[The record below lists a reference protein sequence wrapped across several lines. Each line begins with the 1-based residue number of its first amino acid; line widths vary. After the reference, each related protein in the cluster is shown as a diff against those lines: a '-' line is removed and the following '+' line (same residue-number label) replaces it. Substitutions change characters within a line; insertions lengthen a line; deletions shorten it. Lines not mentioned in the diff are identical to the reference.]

1 MRTSPSR
8 RRIVRRRVTVLGV
21 ALTVLMAGAAC
32 GSDDTTGS
40 DGATPTTNPVA
51 AGIADGK
58 YLENAAEFVDAADW
72 DTKTTVKIE
81 MGEMFF
87 TPKSVTLAAGKPYV
101 LELVN
106 TGKVKHEFAAEAFF
120 RSAAVRKVENAGSEV
135 KAPFFTEIEVFAG
148 KTVELFVIPVLPGT
162 FDMLCEITGH
172 REAGMEGTITVTG
185 TAPAVP
191 APVLGDLTA
200 GKWVQNGPAL
210 VEAANWDA
218 KKTIRI
224 EAGEKGAKMFFEP
237 KNLSLKAG
245 TPYVLE
251 LVNVGKV
258 KHEYAAEEFFPTA
271 AFRKAEDAIGE
282 YKAPRLNEAEVL
294 PGQQMDL
301 YLIPTKAG
309 TFTIVC
315 EIAGH
320 REAGMIGTIT
330 VLA

>member
-1 MRTSPSR
+1 MRRPL
-8 RRIVRRRVTVLGV
+8 TVLGA
-21 ALTVLMAGAAC
+21 ALAVLAAGAC
-32 GSDDTTGS
+32 GSSDTTGS
-40 DGATPTTNPVA
+40 DVATPSANQTTNPTA

-58 YLENAAEFVDAADW
+58 YVENGAEFVDAADW
-72 DTKTTVKIE
+72 DTRATVRIE

-87 TPKSVTLAAGKPYV
+87 TPKNVTLAAGKPYV

-106 TGKVKHEFAAEAFF
+106 TGKVKHEFAAGAFF
-120 RSAAVRKVENAGSEV
+120 RSAATRKMENAGAEV

-162 FDMLCEITGH
+162 FEMLCEIAGH
-172 REAGMEGTITVTG
+172 REAGMEGSITVTG

-191 APVLGDLTA
+191 APVVGDLTA
-200 GKWVQNGPAL
+200 GKWIQNGPAL

-218 KKTIRI
+218 KKTIRV
-224 EAGEKGAKMFFEP
+224 EAGENGAKMFFEP
-237 KNLSLKAG
+237 KNLTMKAG

-258 KHEYAAEEFFPTA
+258 KHEYTAAEFFPTA

-294 PGQQMDL
+294 PGKQLDL

-309 TFTIVC
+309 TFEIVC
-315 EIAGH
+315 EIEGH
-320 REAGMIGTIT
+320 RAAGMFGTIT
-330 VLA
+330 VLP

>member
-1 MRTSPSR
+1 MRTSASRGRIGR
-8 RRIVRRRVTVLGV
+8 RRLTVLGA
-21 ALTVLMAGAAC
+21 ALAVLVTGAC
-32 GSDDTTGS
+32 GSNDTTGS
-40 DGATPTTNPVA
+40 NGATPTTNPTA

-58 YLENAAEFVDAADW
+58 YVANAAEFVDAADW

-81 MGEMFF
+81 LGEMFF
-87 TPKSVTLAAGKPYV
+87 TPKNVTLAAGKPYV

-106 TGKVKHEFAAEAFF
+106 SGKVKHEFAAGAFF
-120 RSAAVRKVENAGSEV
+120 RSAAIRKMENAVAEV
-135 KAPFFTEIEVFAG
+135 KAPYFTEVEVFAG
-148 KTVELFVIPVLPGT
+148 KTVELFVVPVLPGT
-162 FDMLCEITGH
+162 FEMLCEITGH

-191 APVLGDLTA
+191 APVVGDLAA
-200 GKWVQNGPAL
+200 GTWVQNGPAL

-218 KKTIRI
+218 KKTIRV
-224 EAGEKGAKMFFEP
+224 EAGENGAKMFFEP
-237 KNLSLKAG
+237 KNLTLKVG

-251 LVNVGKV
+251 LVNVGKI
-258 KHEYAAEEFFPTA
+258 KHEYTAEEFFPTA
-271 AFRKAEDAIGE
+271 AFRKAEDAVGE
-282 YKAPRLNEAEVL
+282 YKAPRLNEAEVFAGKQL
-294 PGQQMDL
+294 DL

-330 VLA
+330 VLP